1 MRLIVTLLAIIVVIG
16 IVAVATGFV
25 NLHSQ
30 PGSLPSVAVSGGTL
44 PKVSANV
51 GTIDIGS
58 RNEAVSVPKVDVGST
73 EKQVAV
79 PTVQVNKPQ

>member
-1 MRLIVTLLAIIVVIG
+1 MRAIVTILAILVVIG

-30 PGSLPSVAVSGGTL
+30 PGSLPQVAVSGGAL

-51 GTIDIGS
+51 GSIDIGS
-58 RNEAVSVPKVDVGST
+58 KTKSVEVPRVDVGTT